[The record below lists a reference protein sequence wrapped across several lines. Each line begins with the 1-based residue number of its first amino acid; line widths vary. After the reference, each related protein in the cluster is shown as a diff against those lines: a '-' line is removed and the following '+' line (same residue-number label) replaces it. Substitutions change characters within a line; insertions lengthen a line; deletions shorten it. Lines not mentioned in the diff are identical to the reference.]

1 MSIDQKAR
9 YLHLPYIRDSYKLL
23 ADEARLKDLSYED
36 YLDELLEGES
46 LSRKNNAIK
55 KKTRD
60 AKFPYI
66 LTFDEFKTEHLSI
79 EIKQKI
85 KQLETLNFIDYRENI
100 ILVGNPGTGKTAL
113 SIALGCKAC
122 LANRSVLFISVPQL
136 LIEINEAMS
145 KSQYLKYQSKFEKYD
160 LVILDELG
168 YSSFSKDSG
177 EILFNLLSK
186 RNDVGSLIITS
197 NLTMDKWDEVFKDK
211 VLTGAIVDRLANRAH
226 MIDMSGESYR
236 IKQTM
241 EWLKEDVAPINEKL
255 GK

>member
-1 MSIDQKAR
+1 MSIDTLAR
-9 YLHLPYIRDSYKLL
+9 YLHLPYIRDNYRLL
-23 ADEARLKDLSYED
+23 ADEANLKDLSYED
-36 YLDELLEGES
+36 YLLELLNGES
-46 LSRKNNAIK
+46 LSRKNNAIR

-66 LTFDEFKTEHLSI
+66 MTLEDFKTDHFSA

-113 SIALGCKAC
+113 SLALGCKAC
-122 LANRSVLFISVPQL
+122 LNNKSVLFISVPQL

-145 KSQYLKYQSKFEKYD
+145 KSQYLKYQSRFEKYD

-168 YSSFSKDSG
+168 YSSFNKDAG

-186 RNDVGSLIITS
+186 RNETGSLIITS

-236 IKQTM
+236 IKQTK
-241 EWLKEDVAPINEKL
+241 EWMDSNEL
-255 GK
+255 HNN